1 MDELEQLIR
10 GGTTAKKDYSNL
22 VTEDLLD
29 RLRKVE
35 SGKDDYAVNKQTK
48 ALGAYQFM
56 PETVADLHR
65 RGKKFNPF
73 DEKEARQAAREYLT
87 DLVNKNEG
95 NIDKALAAYGGFVT
109 KDPTKYVSQVKGT
122 PVDDLEQLIRGT
134 TEKTEPKAEPSVKQA
149 VSEADM
155 SKPFV
160 GFPSAKKPTAQ
171 RPSEANVQPM
181 RELGQAFVSLADQ
194 PINMLTGAL
203 DVAAYPL
210 ARAYYGF
217 KMSPEEAA
225 AKAKAETTSPKNIL
239 GRALGIE
246 QTPGYQGEITRAA
259 PRAIMETQ
267 AAQYIAQNIG
277 QGVDAL
283 SAKTGLPKQDVES
296 IIQSLSVGAAPA
308 VSKLADLT
316 GKVVKPV
323 VGTIQEARQ
332 LAQPQATV
340 ARQPQAP
347 SMVSMGA
354 AATPTETTIK
364 AALTQASPELQQA
377 IGSIPVNK
385 VNMPVLQRHIEA
397 DTLPVPVRL
406 TEGQA
411 TGDPIIISQ
420 EMNRR
425 GKPGNEALVARLN
438 EQNQQL
444 VDNLNAIREKAAPDA
459 FGTRP
464 IEFGESIIDAYKQK
478 NSLLEND
485 INAKYTALRDAA
497 GGQFPVDAPQLLKNI
512 ESSLKKELLTNDAK
526 QISQFKELQR
536 LAKENSMTFEDFLS
550 LRKNLGNVARTAQ
563 DGNVRQ
569 AAGRMIDELE
579 KLPLSKQAQNLKP
592 LADEARKAARER
604 FQMLDKDPAF
614 KAAVDDSVP
623 ADKFTQKFV
632 INGVNKNVKQMIE
645 NLGADSSAHQSM
657 KASVLN
663 HLKEKAGII
672 DDKGNFTQAG
682 YNKAL
687 RNLDNMNN
695 LNIIMDGET
704 ASQLKTLGNVAGYIQ
719 NQPKG
724 SFVNNS
730 NTLVGALAER
740 AAGLAETAGNVMLG
754 GKFGIPAGSIVR
766 GKVQEFKAKKEAEKS
781 LRPGAGVELR
791 NIGKEEK

>member
-1 MDELEQLIR
+1 MDDLEQLIR
-10 GGTTAKKDYSNL
+10 GGQATAKKDYSNL
-22 VTEDLLD
+22 ITDDLLD

-35 SGKDDYAVNKQTK
+35 SGKDNFAVNKQTK

-56 PETVADLHR
+56 PETVADFHR
-65 RGKKFNPF
+65 RGIEFNPF
-73 DEKEARQAAREYLT
+73 NEKEARQVAKKYLT
-87 DLVNKNEG
+87 DLVNKNG
-95 NIDKALAAYGGFVT
+95 GDLDKALASYGGFVT
-109 KDPTKYVSQVKGT
+109 KDPSQYVGKVKGEASQ

-134 TEKTEPKAEPSVKQA
+134 AKETPAPTKPQG
-149 VSEADM
+149 VSQEDM
-155 SKPFV
+155 SKPFI
-160 GFPSAKKPTAQ
+160 GYPSAKKPTATT
-171 RPSEANVQPM
+171 PSEANTQPM
-181 RELGQAFVSLADQ
+181 RELGQGLASLADTTLGGIV
-194 PINMLTGAL
+194 PS
-203 DVAAYPL
+203 VAGPVTYAG
-210 ARAYYGF
+210 ARAMGKTPEQASALEQQVVGATEKPF
-217 KMSPEEAA
+217 GKMFGVTE
-225 AKAKAETTSPKNIL
+225 
-239 GRALGIE
+239 
-246 QTPGYQGEITRAA
+246 TPGYQQEASRK
-259 PRAIMETQ
+259 IMDF
-267 AAQYIAQNIG
+267 IGQNIG
-277 QGVDAL
+277 KGAEWIA
-283 SAKTGLPKQDVES
+283 SKTGLPVADV
-296 IIQSLSVGAAPA
+296 QNMMGTVMAGGAPTALKVA
-308 VSKLADLT
+308 
-316 GKVVKPV
+316 GKVPEVVKPV
-323 VGTIQEARQ
+323 IGTIQEARE
-332 LAQPQATV
+332 LVQPQQAFKK
-340 ARQPQAP
+340 AAEQPKGG
-347 SMVSMGA
+347 MVSMGSA
-354 AATPTETTIK
+354 AAPTETTIK

-377 IGSIPVNK
+377 IGNIPVNK

-397 DTLPVPVRL
+397 DTLPVPIRL

-464 IEFGESIIDAYKQK
+464 IEFGDSIIEAYKAK
-478 NSLLEND
+478 NKVLEQD

-497 GGQFPVDAPQLLKNI
+497 GGQFPVDAPQLLKNV
-512 ESSLKKELLTNDAK
+512 ENTLRKDLLTNDAK

-563 DGNVRQ
+563 DGNVRM
-569 AAGRMIDELE
+569 AASRMIDELE
-579 KLPLSKQAQNLKP
+579 KLPLSKAASNLKP

-604 FQMLDKDPAF
+604 FQMLSKDPAF
-614 KAAVDDSVP
+614 KAAVEDTVP
-623 ADKFTQKFV
+623 ADKFAQKFV
-632 INGVNKNVKQMIE
+632 INGVNKNVRQMIE
-645 NLGADSSAHQSM
+645 NLGSDSPAHQNM
-657 KASVLN
+657 KAAVLN

-704 ASQLKTLGNVAGYIQ
+704 AGQLKNLGNVAGYIQ

-730 NTLVGALAER
+730 NSAVAFLADKAASAL
-740 AAGLAETAGNVMLG
+740 ETAGNVALG